1 MTLDGFF
8 IMGFCKA
15 AEEHSVDPADLAE
28 MIASAQGTAQRSAD
42 LAALRQTFTSVS
54 DKLKTSPQGTT
65 VDFTPEQVAALEAF
79 RKKYGDVDLNQLM

>member
-1 MTLDGFF
+1 MTLDEFF

-54 DKLKTSPQGTT
+54 DKLKTSPQGTN

-79 RKKYGDVDLNQLM
+79 RKKYGDVDLSQLM

>member
-1 MTLDGFF
+1 MKMDDLFA
-8 IMGFCKA
+8 MGFCKA

-28 MIASAQGTAQRSAD
+28 MIASAQEIAQRGAD
-42 LAALRQTFTSVS
+42 LSALRQTFTSVS

-79 RKKYGDVDLNQLM
+79 RKKHGDVDLSQLM